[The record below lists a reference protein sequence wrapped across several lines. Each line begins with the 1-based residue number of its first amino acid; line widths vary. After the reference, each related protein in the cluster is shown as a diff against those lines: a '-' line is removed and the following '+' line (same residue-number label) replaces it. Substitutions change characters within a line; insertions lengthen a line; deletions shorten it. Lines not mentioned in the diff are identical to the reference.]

1 MKRLIIFTSVFS
13 VLAMMLVSCASQPA
27 TTETTTRQTTI
38 SSASTLMPQS
48 AQLPPPQLPQTVPT
62 IGGAY

>member
-27 TTETTTRQTTI
+27 TTETTTRQATI
-38 SSASTLMPQS
+38 STAPTPISQS
-48 AQLPPPQLPQTVPT
+48 PQLPQTAPT

>member
-1 MKRLIIFTSVFS
+1 MKRLIILTSIFS

-27 TTETTTRQTTI
+27 TIASQPATTETTTRQATI
-38 SSASTLMPQS
+38 NTAPTPQS
-48 AQLPPPQLPQTVPT
+48 PQFTAQT